1 MSDIILMED
10 RYMSSILKQVRLNLN
25 LTQKEASS
33 YLGIPLRTF
42 QNWEEGAR
50 VPAEWTIDLV
60 VDELLNYYKEQ
71 EIKDKGGVYSFT
83 MIKKKLGGVVNKYD
97 ISKIILF
104 GSYAKGCAKSTS
116 DIDLVVTTSLKGLA
130 FYGLAQDLE
139 ELFINSDVI
148 SLHCPLTE
156 ETYHIIDEAAINK
169 LKRGVILL
177 NTSRGALVDAEA
189 LLQGIKSR
197 KIGAACLDVYE
208 EESDLFFEDN
218 SGHIM
223 EDDTLARLIS
233 MPNVI
238 VTSHQA
244 FLTNEALANIA
255 ETTIDNI
262 LRFSQTGQCPNEI
275 CYRGGV
281 TEDCRSGKCF

>member
-1 MSDIILMED
+1 
-10 RYMSSILKQVRLNLN
+10 MSSILKQVRLNLN

-104 GSYAKGCAKSTS
+104 GSYAKGCAKPTS

-139 ELFINSDVI
+139 ELFNREIDLIRDTSIIKDSKVDLEIRKTGIVIYERQKSNKNS
-148 SLHCPLTE
+148 
-156 ETYHIIDEAAINK
+156 
-169 LKRGVILL
+169 
-177 NTSRGALVDAEA
+177 
-189 LLQGIKSR
+189 
-197 KIGAACLDVYE
+197 
-208 EESDLFFEDN
+208 
-218 SGHIM
+218 
-223 EDDTLARLIS
+223 
-233 MPNVI
+233 
-238 VTSHQA
+238 
-244 FLTNEALANIA
+244 
-255 ETTIDNI
+255 
-262 LRFSQTGQCPNEI
+262 
-275 CYRGGV
+275 
-281 TEDCRSGKCF
+281 

>member
-1 MSDIILMED
+1 MLMED

-71 EIKDKGGVYSFT
+71 EIKDKGGVYSLT

-104 GSYAKGCAKSTS
+104 GSYAKGCAKPTS

-139 ELFINSDVI
+139 ELFNREIDLIRDTSIIKDSKVDLEIRKTGIVIYERQKFNKNS
-148 SLHCPLTE
+148 
-156 ETYHIIDEAAINK
+156 
-169 LKRGVILL
+169 
-177 NTSRGALVDAEA
+177 
-189 LLQGIKSR
+189 
-197 KIGAACLDVYE
+197 
-208 EESDLFFEDN
+208 
-218 SGHIM
+218 
-223 EDDTLARLIS
+223 
-233 MPNVI
+233 
-238 VTSHQA
+238 
-244 FLTNEALANIA
+244 
-255 ETTIDNI
+255 
-262 LRFSQTGQCPNEI
+262 
-275 CYRGGV
+275 
-281 TEDCRSGKCF
+281 